1 MMPLRQTIAL
11 ADDDVL
17 QAELLAMF
25 LEQQGYDV
33 HRFDTGDDLVAWAAE
48 SSANVDAFL
57 LDVDMPGRNGF
68 ESCQALRGL
77 RIYAG
82 TPTLFVS
89 SMNAADLDDKVR
101 AAGGNGM
108 MRKDATL
115 LPRLAEWL
123 AENLG
128 TAV

>member
-1 MMPLRQTIAL
+1 MPPRPTIAL
-11 ADDDVL
+11 ADDDAL
-17 QAELLAMF
+17 QAELLALF

-33 HRFDTGDDLVAWAAE
+33 HRFDTGDDLVAWAAS
-48 SSANVDAFL
+48 SSAAVDAFL
-57 LDVDMPGRNGF
+57 LDVDMPGRDGF

-77 RIYAG
+77 RIYRG

-89 SMNAADLDDKVR
+89 SMAADGLDERVR

-108 MRKDATL
+108 VRKDSTL

-123 AENLG
+123 EKNLG

>member
-1 MMPLRQTIAL
+1 MMTLKQTIAL
-11 ADDDVL
+11 ADDDVI
-17 QAELLAMF
+17 QAELLAVF

-33 HRFDTGDDLVAWAAE
+33 HRFDTGDDLVAWAST

-57 LDVDMPGRNGF
+57 LDVDMPGRDGF
-68 ESCQALRGL
+68 ESCRALRGL

-89 SMNAADLDDKVR
+89 SMTAPDVDERVR

-128 TAV
+128 TTV